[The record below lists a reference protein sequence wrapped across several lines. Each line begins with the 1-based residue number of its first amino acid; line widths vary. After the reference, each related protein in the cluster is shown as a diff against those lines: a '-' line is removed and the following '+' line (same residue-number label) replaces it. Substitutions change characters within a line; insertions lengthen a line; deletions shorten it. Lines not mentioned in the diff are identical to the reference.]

1 MTIKENVAPVIECKS
16 RDEIETHQGERLTQL
31 LHDIKGRN
39 LFYTSKFLTEHVNI
53 DELIFPKDLNKLP
66 LTTKTE
72 LVSDQKKNP
81 PWGTALTEPIE
92 RYTRYNQTS
101 STTNLPLRWLDT
113 TESWQWM
120 LDCWKSVYHA
130 ARVHSQ
136 DRIFFPFSFGP
147 FLGFW
152 TAFEAGIK
160 IGAHCIPAGGMTS
173 QARLSF
179 IHAIKPTVI
188 CCTPTYAL
196 RLLEVAR
203 EIYKDSNSPVSGSIK
218 TLIVAGEPGGS
229 ITSTRTQIEQG
240 WNARVIDHH
249 GMTEVGPI
257 SFECWE
263 NPGNIH
269 LNDCEFI
276 CEVLDPDTGQ
286 PVPTGKQGE
295 LIITNLGR
303 TASPVIRYRTGD
315 LVVVSNDCCPCG
327 RTLTLLEGGIRSR
340 IDDMVCVNGV
350 NIYPSTVETVIRAI
364 DEVVEYRATIKAQGA
379 LRTLAI
385 EIEVDPSTTQP
396 DTVSQRAELDFREAL
411 GLTVPVTIV
420 ASGTLP
426 RFEMKAQRFVIVP

>member
-1 MTIKENVAPVIECKS
+1 MTLKENVTPLIECKS
-16 RDEIETHQGERLTQL
+16 RDEIETCQGKRLNRL
-31 LHDIKGRN
+31 LYKINGRN
-39 LFYTSKFLTEHVNI
+39 SFYTSKFLTEHVNI
-53 DELIFPKDLNKLP
+53 AELIFPKDLNKLP
-66 LTTKTE
+66 LTTKAE
-72 LVSDQKKNP
+72 LISNQKKNP

-101 STTNLPLRWLDT
+101 STTGLPLRWLDT

-130 ARVHSQ
+130 ARVNSQ

-152 TAFEAGIK
+152 TAFEAGTQ

-173 QARLSF
+173 RARLAF
-179 IHAIKPTVI
+179 IHAIKPTII

-203 EIYKDSNSPVSGSIK
+203 ETYKDLDSSISNSVK

-229 ITSTRTQIEQG
+229 IASTRARIEQG
-240 WNARVIDHH
+240 WHARVIDHH

-269 LNDCEFI
+269 LNECEFI
-276 CEVLDPDTGQ
+276 CEILDPDTRL
-286 PVPTGKQGE
+286 PVKNGEQGE
-295 LIITNLGR
+295 LVITNLGR
-303 TASPVIRYRTGD
+303 TASPVIRYKTGD

-327 RTLTLLEGGIRSR
+327 RTLILLKGGIRSR

-350 NIYPSTVETVIRAI
+350 NIYPATIETVMRAI
-364 DEVVEYRATIKAQGA
+364 DEVVEYRATIRDQGA
-379 LRTLAI
+379 LRTLAV
-385 EIEVDPSTTQP
+385 EIEVTPSTTQP
-396 DTVSQRAELDFREAL
+396 DMVSQRTELDFREVL

-426 RFEMKAQRFVIVP
+426 RFDMKAKRFVIVP